1 MSNSTAGKSE
11 HSMTVVG
18 SRLPFLDVGRGQV
31 PVVMLHG
38 LFGCADNWRPI
49 MEDLAGDYRFLSL
62 QFPIDHG
69 GDRPYQSFQSI
80 DQLTDHV
87 ERFFDEMA
95 LDRAVLCGN
104 SLGGQVA
111 IDYCL
116 RHPERVEKL
125 ILAGSAG
132 LYERNLS
139 GGKIGRLSRSLV
151 RAQACEI
158 FHDPVHVTDEV
169 VEDIYAMLADR
180 KYRRFVLRVAK
191 ATRDR
196 QMLSELADV
205 RVPTMIIWGRNDTI
219 TPPFVADQFCDHIP
233 GAELAFID
241 QCGHA
246 PPIEQ
251 PKQFAH
257 LLHAFLSG
265 TATNGA
271 HVSIKPR

>member
-1 MSNSTAGKSE
+1 MSNSTASKSE
-11 HSMTVVG
+11 HDMTVLDKRLHFLEVG
-18 SRLPFLDVGRGQV
+18 CGRV
-31 PVVMLHG
+31 PVVLLHG
-38 LFGCADNWRPI
+38 LFGRPDDWRPV
-49 MEDLAGDYRFLSL
+49 MEDLADDYRFLAVQL
-62 QFPIDHG
+62 PIDHNG
-69 GDRPYQSFQSI
+69 KRRHQSFRSL

-87 ERFFDEMA
+87 ARFFDEMA

-104 SLGGQVA
+104 SLGGQLA

-125 ILAGSAG
+125 VLAGSAG

-139 GGKIGRLSRSLV
+139 GGKLGRLNRGVV
-151 RAQACEI
+151 RTQACEI
-158 FHDPVHVTDEV
+158 FHDPVHVTEEV
-169 VEDIYAMLADR
+169 VEEVYTMLADR
-180 KYRRFVLRVAK
+180 QYRRFVLRVAK

-196 QMLSELADV
+196 QMLRELADV

-219 TPPFVADQFCDHIP
+219 TPPFVADQFCANIP
-233 GAELAFID
+233 RAELAFID

-265 TATNGA
+265 TASNGA
-271 HVSIKPR
+271 YVSSKPR